1 MHETASSHPCAPVS
15 QVHAI
20 FEPKQDSTAKDLV
33 LVEDEDAEV
42 RLGKLAAM
50 LGLTRVGL
58 IIGHPAREC
67 RGMST
72 GRTLLRPA
80 LDSRAAP
87 WAHGFP
93 PRHMSRHVFTTQLRL
108 LRQRAAARL
117 AHARPGRASAPAP
130 AASAPA
136 KARPLIVLCLARSQA
151 DAENGGRFIMMKAR
165 LVPPTPAPASP
176 FYTCC
181 TRFPLRVH
189 APPLAELLQRFML
202 STRRDPCSIA
212 RRIST
217 VWPPWKRTRLPPSVG
232 KVCVRSFRL
241 AAAGTN

>member
-1 MHETASSHPCAPVS
+1 MHETASSHPCAPVP

-33 LVEDEDAEV
+33 LVDDEDAEV

-58 IIGHPAREC
+58 IIGHPAREYC
-67 RGMST
+67 GMST

-108 LRQRAAARL
+108 LRQRAPARL
-117 AHARPGRASAPAP
+117 AHARSGRASAPAL
-130 AASAPA
+130 AASAPT
-136 KARPLIVLCLARSQA
+136 KARPLIVLCLARPQA
-151 DAENGGRFIMMKAR
+151 DGENGGRFIMMKAR
-165 LVPPTPAPASP
+165 LVPPTPAPHRCTHAVPSP
-176 FYTCC
+176 GGSMPGPLPSYSSSSCNPPGA
-181 TRFPLRVH
+181 TR
-189 APPLAELLQRFML
+189 
-202 STRRDPCSIA
+202 A
-212 RRIST
+212 R
-217 VWPPWKRTRLPPSVG
+217 
-232 KVCVRSFRL
+232 
-241 AAAGTN
+241 